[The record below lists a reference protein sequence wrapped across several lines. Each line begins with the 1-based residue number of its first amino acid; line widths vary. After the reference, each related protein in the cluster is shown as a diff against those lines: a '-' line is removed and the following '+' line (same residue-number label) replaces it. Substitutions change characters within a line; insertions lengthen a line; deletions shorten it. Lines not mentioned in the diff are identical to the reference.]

1 MSDTANSNLRS
12 LPRGLDVGV
21 KALGA
26 LLVAAAALYS
36 LNVHEELGYAIYPQ
50 QFFGLMLGLT
60 LFITLTLFPMRKGW
74 RARRAVFWVDLALA
88 LAGLACGLFLVFRYP
103 VVANIQFPTAE
114 KVVFG
119 TIAVFLVI
127 EASRRI
133 YGLVLPAIA
142 AIFLV
147 YALFADHFPGLLE
160 TRGVEWDAL
169 FNELYI
175 GDEGLLG
182 IAFVIISTIVVV
194 FILFGQLLF
203 AMGGGTLFTDLAT
216 AAMGR
221 YRGGPAKVAVVGSAL
236 FGSIS
241 GSAIANVVI
250 TGTVTIPLMKRV
262 GYRSE
267 IAAAIEAT
275 ASTGGLVTP
284 PVMSAVA
291 FLMAELLGRSY
302 GEIIIAATIP
312 AVLYYAAILIQIDLE
327 AGRRGMK
334 GLPEA
339 EIPRVWTVLKTGWP
353 YLLPLPVLIYTL
365 VAMNWQ
371 PAKSGM
377 FAVLILMVTGF
388 WFVRDKKLRW
398 WFDLIGRIGVSAT
411 EILAIG
417 ALVGIVLGAAASTG
431 LSFTLTLPLVQ
442 LGEINVFLLLLVT
455 AVISIILGM
464 GLPGIAIYFMQVT
477 LIVPALVK
485 LDIVPIAAH
494 FFIYYFGV
502 FSLITPPVCV
512 APIAAAGIAGAR
524 PMATGWEAVKL
535 GIVAFI
541 VPFVFVF
548 SPSLLAQG
556 PIWMVVANLVLSIL
570 GVIAISVGLRGY
582 LFARVPPLHRIAF
595 AAAAV
600 ALFVPLDDLTM
611 VEFAL
616 NGVGLALLAAG
627 TLANR
632 ARARPGAAAGGS
644 SGQQIGRPLPG
655 AGR

>member
-1 MSDTANSNLRS
+1 MSEPANPKLRQ
-12 LPRGLDVGV
+12 LP
-21 KALGA
+21 GA
-26 LLVAAAALYS
+26 LDRLVKGLGILLVVAAALFALN
-36 LNVHEELGYAIYPQ
+36 LHERLGYAMYPQ
-50 QFFGLMLGLT
+50 QFFGLALGLT
-60 LFITLTLFPMRKGW
+60 LFIVLILYPMRQAW
-74 RARRAVFWVDLALA
+74 RDSRAALYADLVLA
-88 LAGLACGLFLVFRYP
+88 TAGLVAGLFLTFGYP
-103 VVANIQFPTAE
+103 FIANIQFPIFE
-114 KVVFG
+114 KVFFG
-119 TIAVFLVI
+119 TIAVFLVV

-133 YGLVLPAIA
+133 YGLVLPIIA
-142 AIFLV
+142 LVFLI
-147 YALFADHFPGLLE
+147 YALYADYFPGILE
-160 TRGVEWDAL
+160 TRGVGWDSL

-182 IAFVIISTIVVV
+182 IAFVIVSTIVVV

-203 AMGGGTLFTDLAT
+203 AMGGGTIFTDLAT

-221 YRGGPAKVAVVGSAL
+221 YRGGPAKVAVVGSAM

-241 GSAIANVVI
+241 GSAIANIVI
-250 TGTVTIPLMKRV
+250 TGTVTIPLMKRI

-291 FLMAELLGRSY
+291 FLMAEMLNISY
-302 GEIIIAATIP
+302 GQVILAAAIP
-312 AVLYYAAILIQIDLE
+312 AILYYAAILIQVDLE

-334 GLPEA
+334 GMARED
-339 EIPRVWTVLKTGWP
+339 IPRVVTVLKTGWP

-365 VAMNWQ
+365 VGLNWQ
-371 PAKSGM
+371 PARSGM
-377 FAVLILMVTGF
+377 FAVLVLMVTGF
-388 WFVRDKKLRW
+388 WFVRDKKPKW
-398 WFDLIGRIGVSAT
+398 WFDLLGKIGVSAT
-411 EILAIG
+411 EILAIA
-417 ALVGIVLGAAASTG
+417 ALVGIVLGAASSTG

-442 LGEINVFLLLLVT
+442 LGEVNVFLLLLVT

-556 PIWMVVANLVLSIL
+556 PVWMVLANLALSL
-570 GVIAISVGLRGY
+570 VGVVAISAGLRGF
-582 LFARVPPLHRIAF
+582 LFARVPPAGRLLMI
-595 AAAAV
+595 AAAI
-600 ALFVPLDDLTM
+600 ALFVPLDDLTTI
-611 VEFAL
+611 EFAL
-616 NGVGLALLAAG
+616 NAAGLALFAACAALNRAAG
-627 TLANR
+627 
-632 ARARPGAAAGGS
+632 RPAPAAPATAP
-644 SGQQIGRPLPG
+644 Q
-655 AGR
+655 